1 MTERERIGACLSIS
15 CLSTLLY
22 SSVRTLTSVEESDA
36 ALCRAESRI
45 SLRHDSI
52 SMRWRFRRCTVFFVA
67 HILGISTV
75 QRTALWSEIV
85 YE

>member
-52 SMRWRFRRCTVFFVA
+52 SMRRRFRRCTVFFV